1 MSEPIYNSAG
11 EVLYPGLAGDGAGY
25 RESRLVT
32 LTPESWE
39 EAKGAWPLM
48 QDAPVPEAKT
58 GYVAL
63 GSYPDNYGAAAQE
76 AGCPAY
82 CEARDGFVRFYA
94 RAKPSGD
101 IRVQVTLLGEA
112 GGAVVTGLVAGSG
125 VRVDDT
131 LTISGAAADAKV
143 VGETLRTVT
152 VTVNEKLQ
160 AASDDTN
167 AKLDKLK
174 KSISEKGRLVAA
186 GRAWSG
192 GEDVALPE
200 ETDYVILRFAANTW
214 YNNSSSNGHVE
225 RTSLCWPEE
234 GFLLARG
241 GVVYLNL
248 HGLVDEQ
255 LVSASFKSD
264 GWLYITSGDISSL
277 KINWEG
283 YHYI

>member
-1 MSEPIYNSAG
+1 MTFEEIAAQMADAVDGIRKAIYGVQVREYIAKGMENVLEVGRQVIASAKAAKTSETNAKASEENAEKSETKAKSSEDNAKKSETNAKASETAAKTSEDNAKTSEESAKHSADRAAAIVG
-11 EVLYPGLAGDGAGY
+11 TDK
-25 RESRLVT
+25 T
-32 LTPESWE
+32 LT
-39 EAKGAWPLM
+39 M
-48 QDAPVPEAKT
+48 D
-58 GYVAL
+58 
-63 GSYPDNYGAAAQE
+63 
-76 AGCPAY
+76 
-82 CEARDGFVRFYA
+82 
-94 RAKPSGD
+94 
-101 IRVQVTLLGEA
+101 
-112 GGAVVTGLVAGSG
+112 
-125 VRVDDT
+125 
-131 LTISGAAADAKV
+131 GAAADAKV

-192 GEDVALPE
+192 GANVALPE

-248 HGLVDEQ
+248 KGLVDEQ

-264 GWLYITSGDISSL
+264 GWLYITSGSTSSL

>member
-1 MSEPIYNSAG
+1 MTFEEIAAQMADAVDGIRKAIYGVQVREYIAKGMENVLEVGRQVIASAKAAKTSETNAKASEENAKKSETNAKASETAAKTSETNAKTSEENAKHSADRAATI
-11 EVLYPGLAGDGAGY
+11 VSTDK
-25 RESRLVT
+25 T
-32 LTPESWE
+32 LT
-39 EAKGAWPLM
+39 M
-48 QDAPVPEAKT
+48 D
-58 GYVAL
+58 
-63 GSYPDNYGAAAQE
+63 
-76 AGCPAY
+76 
-82 CEARDGFVRFYA
+82 
-94 RAKPSGD
+94 
-101 IRVQVTLLGEA
+101 
-112 GGAVVTGLVAGSG
+112 
-125 VRVDDT
+125 
-131 LTISGAAADAKV
+131 GAAADAKV

-160 AASDDTN
+160 AAAEDTN
-167 AKLDKLK
+167 TKLDKLK

-192 GEDVALPE
+192 GANVALPE

-225 RTSLCWPEE
+225 RTELCWPEE

-248 HGLVDEQ
+248 NGPTDEQ

-264 GWLYITSGDISSL
+264 GWLYITSGSTSSL

>member
-1 MSEPIYNSAG
+1 MTFEEIAAQMADAVDGIRKAIYGVQVREYIAKGMENVLEVGRQVIASSKAAKTSETNDAAREKAAKTSETNAAASEESAKKSETNAKASETAAKTSETNAKTSEENAKHSADRAAAIVG
-11 EVLYPGLAGDGAGY
+11 TDK
-25 RESRLVT
+25 T
-32 LTPESWE
+32 LT
-39 EAKGAWPLM
+39 M
-48 QDAPVPEAKT
+48 D
-58 GYVAL
+58 
-63 GSYPDNYGAAAQE
+63 
-76 AGCPAY
+76 
-82 CEARDGFVRFYA
+82 
-94 RAKPSGD
+94 
-101 IRVQVTLLGEA
+101 
-112 GGAVVTGLVAGSG
+112 
-125 VRVDDT
+125 
-131 LTISGAAADAKV
+131 GAAADAKV

-192 GEDVALPE
+192 GANVALPE

-214 YNNSSSNGHVE
+214 YTNSSSNGHVE
-225 RTSLCWPEE
+225 RTELCWPEE

-248 HGLVDEQ
+248 KGPTDEQ

-264 GWLYITSGDISSL
+264 GWLYIPTGGTSSL
-277 KINWEG
+277 KVNWEG

>member
-25 RESRLVT
+25 RGSRLVT
-32 LTPESWE
+32 LTPEGWE
-39 EAKGAWPLM
+39 EAEGTWPLM
-48 QDAPVPEAKT
+48 QAAPVP
-58 GYVAL
+58 
-63 GSYPDNYGAAAQE
+63 E

-82 CEARDGFVRFYA
+82 CEARDGFVCFYA

-112 GGAVVTGLVAGSG
+112 GSAAVAGPVAGSG
-125 VRVDDT
+125 VRVDPT

-160 AASDDTN
+160 AAAEDTN
-167 AKLDKLK
+167 TKLDKLK

-192 GEDVALPE
+192 GANVALPE

-225 RTSLCWPEE
+225 RTALCWPEE

-241 GVVYLNL
+241 GAVYLNL
-248 HGLVDEQ
+248 KGPTDEQ

-264 GWLYITSGDISSL
+264 GWLYIPTGGSSSL
-277 KINWEG
+277 KVNWEG

>member
-1 MSEPIYNSAG
+1 MTFEEIAAQMADAVDGIRKAIYGVQVREYIAKGMENVLEVGRQVIASAKAAKTSETNAKASEENAKKSETNAKSSETNAKKSETNAKASETAAKTSETNAKTSEKNAKHSADRAAAIVG
-11 EVLYPGLAGDGAGY
+11 TDK
-25 RESRLVT
+25 T
-32 LTPESWE
+32 LT
-39 EAKGAWPLM
+39 M
-48 QDAPVPEAKT
+48 D
-58 GYVAL
+58 
-63 GSYPDNYGAAAQE
+63 
-76 AGCPAY
+76 
-82 CEARDGFVRFYA
+82 
-94 RAKPSGD
+94 
-101 IRVQVTLLGEA
+101 
-112 GGAVVTGLVAGSG
+112 
-125 VRVDDT
+125 
-131 LTISGAAADAKV
+131 GAAADAKV

-186 GRAWSG
+186 GCARSG
-192 GEDVALPE
+192 GANVALPE

-248 HGLVDEQ
+248 TGRVDEQ

-264 GWLYITSGDISSL
+264 GWLYITVGDTSSL

>member
-1 MSEPIYNSAG
+1 MTFEEIAAQMADAVDGIRKAIYGVQVREYIAKGMENVL
-11 EVLYPGLAGDGAGY
+11 EVG
-25 RESRLVT
+25 RLVIASAKAAKTSETNAKTSEENAKKSETNAKSSETNAKKSETNAEASETAAKTSETNAKTSEENAKHSADRAAAIVGTDKT
-32 LTPESWE
+32 LT
-39 EAKGAWPLM
+39 M
-48 QDAPVPEAKT
+48 D
-58 GYVAL
+58 
-63 GSYPDNYGAAAQE
+63 
-76 AGCPAY
+76 
-82 CEARDGFVRFYA
+82 
-94 RAKPSGD
+94 
-101 IRVQVTLLGEA
+101 
-112 GGAVVTGLVAGSG
+112 
-125 VRVDDT
+125 
-131 LTISGAAADAKV
+131 GAAADAKV

-192 GEDVALPE
+192 GANVALPE

-214 YNNSSSNGHVE
+214 YTNSSSNGFVE
-225 RTSLCWPEE
+225 RTALHWPEE

-241 GVVYLNL
+241 GVVALNL
-248 HGLVDEQ
+248 SGPINDQYVI
-255 LVSASFKSD
+255 ASFKSD
-264 GWLYITSGDISSL
+264 GWLSMTLGGSSSL

>member
-1 MSEPIYNSAG
+1 MAFGPVSIGGSQYTLPPATKNMLGGVII
-11 EVLYPGLAGDGAGY
+11 GDGI
-25 RESRLVT
+25 T
-32 LTPESWE
+32 
-39 EAKGAWPLM
+39 
-48 QDAPVPEAKT
+48 
-58 GYVAL
+58 
-63 GSYPDNYGAAAQE
+63 
-76 AGCPAY
+76 
-82 CEARDGFVRFYA
+82 
-94 RAKPSGD
+94 
-101 IRVQVTLLGEA
+101 
-112 GGAVVTGLVAGSG
+112 
-125 VRVDDT
+125 VDENGKINVKEITTDPT

-192 GEDVALPE
+192 GANVALPE

-214 YNNSSSNGHVE
+214 YGSSSSNGHVE
-225 RTSLCWPEE
+225 RTELCWPEE

-241 GVVYLNL
+241 GAVYLNL
-248 HGLVDEQ
+248 KGPTDEQ

-264 GWLYITSGDISSL
+264 GWLYISTGGSSSL
-277 KINWEG
+277 KVNWEG

>member
-1 MSEPIYNSAG
+1 MTFEEIAAQMADAVDGIRKAIYGVQVREYIAEGMENVLEVGRQVIASAK
-11 EVLYPGLAGDGAGY
+11 A
-25 RESRLVT
+25 
-32 LTPESWE
+32 
-39 EAKGAWPLM
+39 
-48 QDAPVPEAKT
+48 AKT
-58 GYVAL
+58 SETNAK
-63 GSYPDNYGAAAQE
+63 SSETAAKTSETNAKSSETNAKTSETNAKSSETNAASSEAAAKTSE
-76 AGCPAY
+76 ENAKYSA
-82 CEARDGFVRFYA
+82 D
-94 RAKPSGD
+94 RAAAIVSTDK
-101 IRVQVTLLGEA
+101 TL
-112 GGAVVTGLVAGSG
+112 SM
-125 VRVDDT
+125 D
-131 LTISGAAADAKV
+131 GAAADAKV

-152 VTVNEKLQ
+152 TTVNQKLQ
-160 AASDDTN
+160 EASEDTN

-186 GRAWSG
+186 GSTRSG
-192 GEDVALPE
+192 GANVALPE

-214 YNNSSSNGHVE
+214 YDNSSSNGHVE

-248 HGLVDEQ
+248 KGPTDEQ

-264 GWLYITSGDISSL
+264 GWLYITSGSTSSL

>member
-1 MSEPIYNSAG
+1 MADAVDGIRKAIYGVQVREYIAKGMENVLEVGRQVIASAKAAKTSETNATASEENAKKSETNAKSSETNAKKSETNAKASETAAKTSETNAKASEENAKHSADRAAAIVG
-11 EVLYPGLAGDGAGY
+11 TDK
-25 RESRLVT
+25 T
-32 LTPESWE
+32 LT
-39 EAKGAWPLM
+39 M
-48 QDAPVPEAKT
+48 D
-58 GYVAL
+58 
-63 GSYPDNYGAAAQE
+63 
-76 AGCPAY
+76 
-82 CEARDGFVRFYA
+82 
-94 RAKPSGD
+94 
-101 IRVQVTLLGEA
+101 
-112 GGAVVTGLVAGSG
+112 
-125 VRVDDT
+125 
-131 LTISGAAADAKV
+131 GAAADAKV

-167 AKLDKLK
+167 TKLDKLK

-192 GEDVALPE
+192 GANVALPE

-225 RTSLCWPEE
+225 RTALCWPEE

-248 HGLVDEQ
+248 KGPTDEQ

-264 GWLYITSGDISSL
+264 GWLYITSGSTSSL

>member
-1 MSEPIYNSAG
+1 MTFEEIAAQMADAVDGIRKAIYGVQVREYIAEGMENVLEVGRQVIASAK
-11 EVLYPGLAGDGAGY
+11 A
-25 RESRLVT
+25 
-32 LTPESWE
+32 
-39 EAKGAWPLM
+39 
-48 QDAPVPEAKT
+48 AKT
-58 GYVAL
+58 SETNAA
-63 GSYPDNYGAAAQE
+63 SSEAAAKTSE
-76 AGCPAY
+76 ENAKYSA
-82 CEARDGFVRFYA
+82 D
-94 RAKPSGD
+94 RAAAIVGTDK
-101 IRVQVTLLGEA
+101 TL
-112 GGAVVTGLVAGSG
+112 SM
-125 VRVDDT
+125 D
-131 LTISGAAADAKV
+131 GAAADAKV

-152 VTVNEKLQ
+152 TTVNQRLQ
-160 AASDDTN
+160 EASDDTN

-192 GEDVALPE
+192 GANVALPE

-225 RTSLCWPEE
+225 RTALCWPEE

-241 GVVYLNL
+241 GAVYLNL
-248 HGLVDEQ
+248 KGPTDEQ

-264 GWLYITSGDISSL
+264 GWLYIPTGGTSSL